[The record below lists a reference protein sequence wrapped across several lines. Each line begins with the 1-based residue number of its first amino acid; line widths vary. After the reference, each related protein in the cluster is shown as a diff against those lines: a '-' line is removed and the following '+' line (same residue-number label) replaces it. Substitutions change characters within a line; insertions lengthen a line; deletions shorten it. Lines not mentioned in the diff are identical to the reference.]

1 MTTWIFILQLLGTV
15 AFAVSGAMTALHKQ
29 MDMLGVTVLGLITAV
44 GGGMVRDVLLGQIPP
59 AIFSDPVTVLTAVA
73 ASILV
78 FSPAV
83 RRRLLKTR
91 RIYDLTLR
99 LADSLGLGIFT
110 VIGAQTACGVLEQS
124 NWFAIAFLGTMTGVG
139 GGVLRD
145 VLAGDLPYIFR
156 KHIYAL
162 ASLFGALVWVA
173 LHRWWNDTAALLI
186 GVAVIVAVR
195 LLAAHYR
202 WSLPKA
208 TEEELV

>member
-44 GGGMVRDVLLGQIPP
+44 GGGMVRDVLLGQTPP

-195 LLAAHYR
+195 LLAAQYR

-208 TEEELV
+208 KEEELV

>member
-44 GGGMVRDVLLGQIPP
+44 GGGMVRDVLLGQTPP

-173 LHRWWNDTAALLI
+173 LHRWWNDTAALLL
-186 GVAVIVAVR
+186 GVAVIVTVR

-208 TEEELV
+208 KEEELV